1 MTDGNEFILRELKVR
16 NTSLWKM
23 IILHRIS
30 INPVKALAVK
40 YLDSDLVGYGLKHLS
55 GVLFRNF
62 STMTDDEKN
71 DAFITVT
78 ALIMYGGYRVSP
90 EPIVVLLP
98 VYVSLISDMIDNE
111 SLKPVLEKSI
121 WEYYRTW
128 VFNARD
134 FYSEEERIRMEIEHL
149 IKDQNSIKD
158 I

>member
-1 MTDGNEFILRELKVR
+1 MEHPMADDWRALWRIIFEDSRDLARAREWLEAALSLGLTDCGDLKIGWELRSQE
-16 NTSLWKM
+16 T
-23 IILHRIS
+23 
-30 INPVKALAVK
+30 
-40 YLDSDLVGYGLKHLS
+40 
-55 GVLFRNF
+55 FR
-62 STMTDDEKN
+62 
-71 DAFITVT
+71 V
-78 ALIMYGGYRVSP
+78 
-90 EPIVVLLP
+90 
-98 VYVSLISDMIDNE
+98 IDNE